1 MQNAAGR
8 KPELLSEGLAASM
21 DHIPIKAYLYHYV
34 RKAYCF
40 QQKTVCFFYFLFTE
54 QRRIMKKITCILA
67 AALLMTASLAGC
79 ASQQSPS
86 APAPAAAETAA
97 AEETKEE
104 TAAAAET
111 KTEAETE
118 AASETETEAETK
130 AAEALFTITDIQE
143 REISFDKEP
152 ETFVV
157 ANYIFNFLLVGGKDS
172 LSQVVGMTQDGWED
186 TRYGEYHAL
195 LDAYPEIADIPS
207 IGGYHDNVLDR
218 ERILELQPDVLL
230 INRSQYTDNETSIP
244 VWEAAGIR
252 VVVLDY
258 HKMLMENDILSTTIL
273 GRLLHKEDTAAELCG
288 ACENGYKTVAERI
301 AEIPEEEKNKKV
313 YVELGNLGAGTI
325 GNSYDGMLWGAIV
338 DNIGA
343 FNMAKDK
350 LAEGYGPLDMEYILE
365 TNPDIVIIGGSIW
378 ADDTDNDQMRM
389 GLMVDEALAQERLKN
404 FVDRDWWQDLDAIKN
419 GRIYAVDHGSL
430 RNALDYTFTEYFAKI
445 VYPEHFEDLD
455 PQAEYD
461 SLLKKYLPEMTAAGT
476 FMMEYKP

>member
-1 MQNAAGR
+1 
-8 KPELLSEGLAASM
+8 
-21 DHIPIKAYLYHYV
+21 
-34 RKAYCF
+34 
-40 QQKTVCFFYFLFTE
+40 
-54 QRRIMKKITCILA
+54 MKKILTTLVTA
-67 AALLMTASLAGC
+67 AVLTSLLMTAAF
-79 ASQQSPS
+79 AEEEQE
-86 APAPAAAETAA
+86 ETAA
-97 AEETKEE
+97 AETQ
-104 TAAAAET
+104 T
-111 KTEAETE
+111 
-118 AASETETEAETK
+118 ETETDVQETDAEP
-130 AAEALFTITDIQE
+130 LFTITDIMD
-143 REISFDKEP
+143 REISFDQEP

-172 LSQVVGMTQDGWED
+172 LGQVVGMTQDGWEE

-218 ERILELQPDVLL
+218 ERILELEPDVLL
-230 INRSQYTDNETSIP
+230 INGSQYTDNETSIP

-273 GRLLHKEDTAAELCG
+273 GRLLHREDTAAELCE
-288 ACENGYKTVAERI
+288 ACENGYETVAERI
-301 AEIPEEEKNKKV
+301 AEIPEEEKDVKV

-343 FNMAKDK
+343 FNLAKDK

-365 TNPDIVIIGGSIW
+365 TNPDIIVIGGSIW
-378 ADDTDNDQMRM
+378 ADDTENEQMRM
-389 GLMVDEALAQERLKN
+389 GLMVDESEAQERLKN
-404 FVDRDWWQDLDAIKN
+404 FVDRDWWQGLDAIQN

-430 RNALDYTFTEYFAKI
+430 RNALDYTFTEYLAKV
-445 VYPEHFEDLD
+445 VYPEYFEDLD

-461 SLLKKYLPEMTAAGT
+461 SLLQKYLPEMTADGT
-476 FMMEYKP
+476 FMMEYEP

>member
-1 MQNAAGR
+1 
-8 KPELLSEGLAASM
+8 
-21 DHIPIKAYLYHYV
+21 
-34 RKAYCF
+34 
-40 QQKTVCFFYFLFTE
+40 
-54 QRRIMKKITCILA
+54 MKKIVSILTA
-67 AALLMTASLAGC
+67 AALGAAILAGC
-79 ASQQSPS
+79 TSIQSTPAAGS
-86 APAPAAAETAA
+86 AQPAAAQETKEEAAEEAAEVSAAQSEEAAETA
-97 AEETKEE
+97 
-104 TAAAAET
+104 
-111 KTEAETE
+111 ETE
-118 AASETETEAETK
+118 AKGPEAEGSE
-130 AAEALFTITDIQE
+130 AEGPLFTITDIQD

-172 LSQVVGMTQDGWED
+172 LGQVVGMTQDGWED

-218 ERILELQPDVLL
+218 ERILELEPDVLL

-258 HKMLMENDILSTTIL
+258 HKMLMANDILSTTIL
-273 GRLLHKEDTAAELCG
+273 GRLLHKEDIAAELCK
-288 ACENGYKTVAERI
+288 ACENGYETVAERI
-301 AEIPEEEKNKKV
+301 AGIPEEEKNKKV

-378 ADDTDNDQMRM
+378 ADDTENDQMRM
-389 GLMVDEALAQERLKN
+389 GLMVSEDEAQERLKN
-404 FVDRDWWQDLDAIKN
+404 FVDRDWWQGLDAIKN

-445 VYPEHFEDLD
+445 VYPEYFEDLD

-461 SLLKKYLPEMTAAGT
+461 ALLRKYLPEMTADGT

>member
-1 MQNAAGR
+1 MR
-8 KPELLSEGLAASM
+8 KIVS
-21 DHIPIKAYLYHYV
+21 
-34 RKAYCF
+34 
-40 QQKTVCFFYFLFTE
+40 
-54 QRRIMKKITCILA
+54 ILTA
-67 AALLMTASLAGC
+67 AALAATVLTGC
-79 ASQQSPS
+79 GSKQS
-86 APAPAAAETAA
+86 APAATEAAQTTAA
-97 AEETKEE
+97 AESKEE
-104 TAAAAET
+104 TAAAPET
-111 KTEAETE
+111 QTEAETE
-118 AASETETEAETK
+118 AAETEA
-130 AAEALFTITDIQE
+130 AAEPLFTITDIQD

-172 LSQVVGMTQDGWED
+172 LAQVVGMTQDGWED

-218 ERILELQPDVLL
+218 ERILELEPDVLL

-258 HKMLMENDILSTTIL
+258 HKMLMANDILSTTIL
-273 GRLLHKEDTAAELCG
+273 GRLLHKEDTAAELCE
-288 ACENGYKTVAERI
+288 ACENGYETVAERI

-343 FNMAKDK
+343 VNLAKDK

-378 ADDTDNDQMRM
+378 ADDTENDQMRM
-389 GLMVDEALAQERLKN
+389 GLMVNESQAQERLKN
-404 FVDRDWWQDLDAIKN
+404 FVNRDWWQGLDAIKN

-430 RNALDYTFTEYFAKI
+430 RNALDYTFTEYLAKI
-445 VYPEHFEDLD
+445 VYPDHFEDLD

-461 SLLKKYLPEMTAAGT
+461 AMLRKYLPEMTADGT

>member
-1 MQNAAGR
+1 MR
-8 KPELLSEGLAASM
+8 KIVS
-21 DHIPIKAYLYHYV
+21 
-34 RKAYCF
+34 
-40 QQKTVCFFYFLFTE
+40 
-54 QRRIMKKITCILA
+54 ILTA
-67 AALLMTASLAGC
+67 AALAATVLTGC
-79 ASQQSPS
+79 GSKQS
-86 APAPAAAETAA
+86 APAATEAAQTTAA
-97 AEETKEE
+97 AESKEE
-104 TAAAAET
+104 TAAAPET
-111 KTEAETE
+111 QTEAETE
-118 AASETETEAETK
+118 AAETEA
-130 AAEALFTITDIQE
+130 AAEPLFTITDIQD

-172 LSQVVGMTQDGWED
+172 LAQVVGMTQDGWED

-218 ERILELQPDVLL
+218 ERILELEPDVLL

-258 HKMLMENDILSTTIL
+258 HKMLMANDILSTTIL
-273 GRLLHKEDTAAELCG
+273 GRLLHKEDTAAELCE
-288 ACENGYKTVAERI
+288 ACENGYETVAERI

-343 FNMAKDK
+343 VNMAKDK

-378 ADDTDNDQMRM
+378 ADDTENDQMRM
-389 GLMVDEALAQERLKN
+389 GLMVNESQAQERLKN
-404 FVDRDWWQDLDAIKN
+404 FVNRDWWQGLESIKN

-430 RNALDYTFTEYFAKI
+430 RNALDYTFTEYLAKI
-445 VYPEHFEDLD
+445 VYPDHFEDLD

-461 SLLKKYLPEMTAAGT
+461 AMLRKYLPEMTADGT

>member
-1 MQNAAGR
+1 MR
-8 KPELLSEGLAASM
+8 KIVS
-21 DHIPIKAYLYHYV
+21 
-34 RKAYCF
+34 
-40 QQKTVCFFYFLFTE
+40 
-54 QRRIMKKITCILA
+54 ILTA
-67 AALLMTASLAGC
+67 AALAATVLTGC
-79 ASQQSPS
+79 GSKQS
-86 APAPAAAETAA
+86 APAATEAAQTTAA
-97 AEETKEE
+97 AESKEE
-104 TAAAAET
+104 TAAAPET
-111 KTEAETE
+111 QTEAETE
-118 AASETETEAETK
+118 AAETEA
-130 AAEALFTITDIQE
+130 AADPLFTITDIQD

-172 LSQVVGMTQDGWED
+172 LGQVVGMTQDGWED

-218 ERILELQPDVLL
+218 ERILELEPDVLL

-258 HKMLMENDILSTTIL
+258 HKMLMANDILSTTIL
-273 GRLLHKEDTAAELCG
+273 GRLLHKEDTAAELCE
-288 ACENGYKTVAERI
+288 ACENGYETVAERI

-343 FNMAKDK
+343 VNLAKDK
-350 LAEGYGPLDMEYILE
+350 LAEGYGLLDMEYILE

>member
-1 MQNAAGR
+1 MR
-8 KPELLSEGLAASM
+8 KIVS
-21 DHIPIKAYLYHYV
+21 
-34 RKAYCF
+34 
-40 QQKTVCFFYFLFTE
+40 
-54 QRRIMKKITCILA
+54 ILTA
-67 AALLMTASLAGC
+67 AALAATVLTGC
-79 ASQQSPS
+79 GSKQS
-86 APAPAAAETAA
+86 APAATEAAQTTAA
-97 AEETKEE
+97 AESKEE
-104 TAAAAET
+104 TAAAPET
-111 KTEAETE
+111 QTEAETE
-118 AASETETEAETK
+118 AAETEA
-130 AAEALFTITDIQE
+130 AAEPLFTITDIQD

-172 LSQVVGMTQDGWED
+172 LGQVVGMTQDGWED

-218 ERILELQPDVLL
+218 ERILELEPDVLL

-258 HKMLMENDILSTTIL
+258 HKMLMANDILSTTIL
-273 GRLLHKEDTAAELCG
+273 GRLLHKEDTAAELCE
-288 ACENGYKTVAERI
+288 ACENGYETVAERI

-343 FNMAKDK
+343 VNMAKDK

-378 ADDTDNDQMRM
+378 ADDTENDQMRM
-389 GLMVDEALAQERLKN
+389 GLMVNESQAQERLKN
-404 FVDRDWWQDLDAIKN
+404 FVNRDWWQGLDAIKN

-430 RNALDYTFTEYFAKI
+430 RNALDYTFTEYLAKI
-445 VYPEHFEDLD
+445 VYPDHFEDLD

-461 SLLKKYLPEMTAAGT
+461 AMLRKYLPEMTADGT
-476 FMMEYKP
+476 FMMKYKP

>member
-1 MQNAAGR
+1 MR
-8 KPELLSEGLAASM
+8 KIVS
-21 DHIPIKAYLYHYV
+21 
-34 RKAYCF
+34 
-40 QQKTVCFFYFLFTE
+40 
-54 QRRIMKKITCILA
+54 ILTA
-67 AALLMTASLAGC
+67 AALAATVLTGC
-79 ASQQSPS
+79 GSKQS
-86 APAPAAAETAA
+86 APAATEAAQTTAA
-97 AEETKEE
+97 AESKEE
-104 TAAAAET
+104 TAAAPET
-111 KTEAETE
+111 QTEAETE
-118 AASETETEAETK
+118 AAETEA
-130 AAEALFTITDIQE
+130 AAEPLFTITDIQD

-172 LSQVVGMTQDGWED
+172 LGQVVGMTQDGWED

-218 ERILELQPDVLL
+218 ERILELEPDVLL

-258 HKMLMENDILSTTIL
+258 HKMLMANDILSTTIL
-273 GRLLHKEDTAAELCG
+273 GRLLHKEDTAAELCE
-288 ACENGYKTVAERI
+288 ACENGYETVAERI

-343 FNMAKDK
+343 VNMAKDK

-378 ADDTDNDQMRM
+378 ADDTENDQMRM
-389 GLMVDEALAQERLKN
+389 GLMVNESQAQERLKN
-404 FVDRDWWQDLDAIKN
+404 FVNRDWWQGLDAIKN

-430 RNALDYTFTEYFAKI
+430 RNALDYTFTEYLAKI
-445 VYPEHFEDLD
+445 VYPDHFEDLD

-461 SLLKKYLPEMTAAGT
+461 AMLRKYLPEMTADGT

>member
-1 MQNAAGR
+1 
-8 KPELLSEGLAASM
+8 
-21 DHIPIKAYLYHYV
+21 
-34 RKAYCF
+34 
-40 QQKTVCFFYFLFTE
+40 
-54 QRRIMKKITCILA
+54 MKKILTTLITA
-67 AALLMTASLAGC
+67 AVLTSLLMTA
-79 ASQQSPS
+79 ASAEEEQE
-86 APAPAAAETAA
+86 ETAA
-97 AEETKEE
+97 AETQ
-104 TAAAAET
+104 T
-111 KTEAETE
+111 
-118 AASETETEAETK
+118 ETETDVQETDAEP
-130 AAEALFTITDIQE
+130 LFTITDIMD
-143 REISFDKEP
+143 REISFDQEP

-172 LSQVVGMTQDGWED
+172 LGQVVGMTQDGWEE

-218 ERILELQPDVLL
+218 ERILELEPDVLL
-230 INRSQYTDNETSIP
+230 INGSQYTDNETSIP

-273 GRLLHKEDTAAELCG
+273 GRLLHREDTAAELCE
-288 ACENGYKTVAERI
+288 ACENGYETVAERI
-301 AEIPEEEKNKKV
+301 AEIPEEEKDVKV

-343 FNMAKDK
+343 FNLAKDK

-365 TNPDIVIIGGSIW
+365 TNPDIIVIGGSIW
-378 ADDTDNDQMRM
+378 ADDTENEQMRM
-389 GLMVDEALAQERLKN
+389 GLMVDESEAQERLKN
-404 FVDRDWWQDLDAIKN
+404 FVDRDWWQGLDAIQN

-430 RNALDYTFTEYFAKI
+430 RNALDYTFTEYLAKV
-445 VYPEHFEDLD
+445 VYPEYFEDLD

-461 SLLKKYLPEMTAAGT
+461 SLLQKYLPEMTADGT
-476 FMMEYKP
+476 FMMEYEP

>member
-1 MQNAAGR
+1 MMKKLVSILTAAA
-8 KPELLSEGLAASM
+8 LAASV
-21 DHIPIKAYLYHYV
+21 L
-34 RKAYCF
+34 
-40 QQKTVCFFYFLFTE
+40 T
-54 QRRIMKKITCILA
+54 
-67 AALLMTASLAGC
+67 GC
-79 ASQQSPS
+79 GSKQS
-86 APAPAAAETAA
+86 APAATEAAQT
-97 AEETKEE
+97 T
-104 TAAAAET
+104 AAAET
-111 KTEAETE
+111 KEESTAAPETQTEAAETE
-118 AASETETEAETK
+118 ASAEP
-130 AAEALFTITDIQE
+130 LFTITDIQD

-172 LSQVVGMTQDGWED
+172 LSQIVGMTQDGWED

-218 ERILELQPDVLL
+218 ERILELEPDVLL

-258 HKMLMENDILSTTIL
+258 HKMLMANDILSTTIL
-273 GRLLHKEDTAAELCG
+273 GRLLHKEDTAAELCA
-288 ACENGYKTVAERI
+288 ACEKGYETVAERI
-301 AEIPEEEKNKKV
+301 AKIPEEEKNKKV

-378 ADDTDNDQMRM
+378 ADDTENDQMRM
-389 GLMVDEALAQERLKN
+389 GLMVNESQAQERLKN
-404 FVDRDWWQDLDAIKN
+404 FVNRDWWQGLDAIKD

-430 RNALDYTFTEYFAKI
+430 RNALDYTFTEYLAKI
-445 VYPEHFEDLD
+445 VYPDHFEDLD

-461 SLLKKYLPEMTAAGT
+461 ALLKKYLPEMTADGT